1 LSKKTCQLIIDSG
14 NDYVIAVKGN
24 QKDLYRQLRLK
35 TENTPAASRYIATE
49 RTRNRVTTRKVQ
61 VFHDLTG
68 ISHEWIGLKSLIK
81 VERTGTRGGK
91 HYHQVAY
98 YISSLVRDA
107 VDFAEGIR
115 GHWGIENRLHWVK
128 DVVFD
133 EDRSTI
139 HTGQAPANLSLLR
152 AIAKRCCQA
161 QIALNLLR
169 RSGYS
174 SITCAQRF
182 LANDI
187 DKILALVE

>member
-1 LSKKTCQLIIDSG
+1 
-14 NDYVIAVKGN
+14 VIAVKGN
-24 QKDLYRQLRLK
+24 QKNLHRQIRLK
-35 TENTPAASRYIATE
+35 TENAPPTSRYIATE
-49 RTRNRVTTRKVQ
+49 HTRNRVTTRTVQ

-68 ISHEWIGLKSLIK
+68 ISHEWMGLKSLIK
-81 VERTGTRGGK
+81 VERTGTRGGNP
-91 HYHQVAY
+91 YHQVAY
-98 YISSLVRDA
+98 YISSLVRNA
-107 VDFAEGIR
+107 VDFADGIR

-152 AIAKRCCQA
+152 AIAKRCCEA
-161 QIALNLLR
+161 QIALNVLR

-174 SITCAQRF
+174 SITSARRF

-187 DKILALVE
+187 DKILSLVE

>member
-1 LSKKTCQLIIDSG
+1 LSKKTCQLIVEGG

-24 QKDLYRQLRLK
+24 QKNLHRQLQLK
-35 TENTPAASRYIATE
+35 SETTLPTSRYIATE
-49 RTRNRVTTRKVQ
+49 RTRDRVTTRTVQ

-91 HYHQVAY
+91 PYHQVAY
-98 YISSLVRDA
+98 YISSLVRNA
-107 VDFAEGIR
+107 VDFAQGIR

-128 DVVFD
+128 DVVFE
-133 EDRSTI
+133 EDRSSI
-139 HTGQAPANLSLLR
+139 RMGQAPANLSLLR
-152 AIAKRCCQA
+152 AIT
-161 QIALNLLR
+161 LNVLR

-174 SITCAQRF
+174 SITSARRF

-187 DKILALVE
+187 DKILSLLE

>member
-1 LSKKTCQLIIDSG
+1 MSKKTCQLIIEGG

-24 QKDLYRQLRLK
+24 QKNLHRQLRLK
-35 TENTPAASRYIATE
+35 TENAPPTSRYIATE
-49 RTRNRVTTRKVQ
+49 RTRNRVTTRTVQ

-91 HYHQVAY
+91 PYHQTAY
-98 YISSLVRDA
+98 YISSLLRDA
-107 VDFAEGIR
+107 VVFAEGIR

-152 AIAKRCCQA
+152 AIALNVLRC
-161 QIALNLLR
+161 
-169 RSGYS
+169 SGYS
-174 SITCAQRF
+174 SITRAQRF